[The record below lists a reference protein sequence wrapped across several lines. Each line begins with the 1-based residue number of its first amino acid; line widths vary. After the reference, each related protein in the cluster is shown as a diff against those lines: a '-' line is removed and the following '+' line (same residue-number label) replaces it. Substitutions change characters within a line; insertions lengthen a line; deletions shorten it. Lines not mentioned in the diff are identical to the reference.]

1 MLGLKRKAAGG
12 SSELQETE
20 EAASSLQLLASISK
34 RPRASKVL
42 KAEAFVPSPA
52 AITNPN
58 PNPSGMTR
66 EMPRK
71 DEYRVL
77 ANCPRW
83 RSWPHIEEVFLIG
96 AVMERFFTRGSL
108 SSSKKKEDG
117 EHCWTSIK
125 NIYDHAWKTHLSR
138 TGDTREFL
146 CRSAN
151 ALARHYKV
159 MKERIMHNQYSEN
172 RDFRQFY
179 FEWETKYNKDN
190 VLLVGCEDVVPV
202 NCGKRAAAVRQTP
215 TAEHTLGNHKFDD
228 DLSEL
233 PKSRWSYEEEV
244 FLVAA
249 VLERFFQR
257 GSLASTRMDIGSNE
271 CWTSI
276 KQTYDYI
283 KGRYHQVYG
292 GAVQGKF
299 ARVKRSARAL
309 TRHFK
314 VMKVRFT
321 ESGGHD
327 NLKKYYMDWK
337 AKYNV
342 NGSILSYDGKRKQ
355 TMEDSAQP
363 QSNATSQANAAP
375 QHGTGQQHVPSP
387 QQQIQHIP
395 TQTQPQPQA
404 MANPSSPMNM
414 HNPMMAAQPM
424 WYLAPQNAA
433 AMGMMPFQALQ
444 LQQFGLQQPQAQQ
457 QPQSAQQTSPQQT
470 SPMHLKVEQPG
481 SVQLQPQQQQQMTPQ
496 LQRVAQP
503 QVVKQ
508 YSPQAVANFYNLS
521 TLANMLN
528 RPSGPT
534 QVAT

>member
-1 MLGLKRKAAGG
+1 MLGVKRKA
-12 SSELQETE
+12 SRESTETKETE
-20 EAASSLQLLASISK
+20 DAASSLQLLASVSK
-34 RPRASKVL
+34 RPRIEKEAKVVY
-42 KAEAFVPSPA
+42 AQGSSTP
-52 AITNPN
+52 
-58 PNPSGMTR
+58 TR
-66 EMPRK
+66 KDLGKK

-125 NIYDHAWKTHLSR
+125 NIYDHAWKTHLAR

-179 FEWETKYNKDN
+179 FEWENRYNKDN

-202 NCGKRAAAVRQTP
+202 SSQKHGAMVRQTP
-215 TAEHTLGNHKFDD
+215 PAEHTLGNHKFDD
-228 DLSEL
+228 DLGEL

-244 FLVAA
+244 FLVAS

-283 KGRYHQVYG
+283 KARYHQVYG

-299 ARVKRSARAL
+299 TRVKRSARAL

-337 AKYNV
+337 TKYNV
-342 NGSILSYDGKRKQ
+342 DGSILRYDGKKETTVAGPQQPNVALSPSNRQQIVAK
-355 TMEDSAQP
+355 TRTLSQP
-363 QSNATSQANAAP
+363 QN
-375 QHGTGQQHVPSP
+375 
-387 QQQIQHIP
+387 QQQAMQNNNQPGCHAMNIQN
-395 TQTQPQPQA
+395 Q
-404 MANPSSPMNM
+404 MV
-414 HNPMMAAQPM
+414 AAQPM
-424 WYLAPQNAA
+424 WYLAPQNAT
-433 AMGMMPFQALQ
+433 MGMIPFQALQ
-444 LQQFGLQQPQAQQ
+444 LQQLGF
-457 QPQSAQQTSPQQT
+457 
-470 SPMHLKVEQPG
+470 
-481 SVQLQPQQQQQMTPQ
+481 QQQQQQQHQQHQ
-496 LQRVAQP
+496 LQTAGQP
-503 QVVKQ
+503 VHMKLEQTPNVTLQQQQAHPQQFQNVPQIIKQ
-508 YSPQAVANFYNLS
+508 YPPQAVANFYNLS
-521 TLANMLN
+521 ALANMLN
-528 RPSGPT
+528 TPSGPT

>member
-1 MLGLKRKAAGG
+1 MKRKAAKRTDV
-12 SSELQETE
+12 QETE
-20 EAASSLQLLASISK
+20 EAASSLQLLASVSK
-34 RPRASKVL
+34 RPRSFSSAKSSSPSTTSSIATPSLQRSSEGL
-42 KAEAFVPSPA
+42 KEKDK
-52 AITNPN
+52 
-58 PNPSGMTR
+58 
-66 EMPRK
+66 ERK

-125 NIYDHAWKTHLSR
+125 NIYDHAWRTHLER

-179 FEWETKYNKDN
+179 FEWETKYNKHN
-190 VLLVGCEDVVPV
+190 VLLVGCEDVVPLSS
-202 NCGKRAAAVRQTP
+202 GKRGAITGNVRQTP
-215 TAEHTLGNHKFDD
+215 PAEHTLGNHKFDD

-283 KGRYHQVYG
+283 KGRYHRVYG

-321 ESGGHD
+321 ESAGHD

-337 AKYNV
+337 TKYNV
-342 NGSILSYDGKRKQ
+342 DGCILSYDGKLK
-355 TMEDSAQP
+355 E
-363 QSNATSQANAAP
+363 NADA
-375 QHGTGQQHVPSP
+375 SP
-387 QQQIQHIP
+387 QLQAQA
-395 TQTQPQPQA
+395 QPQPQSQQQMKVE
-404 MANPSSPMNM
+404 MAASSPRNVASPPQQMITNNAQPGCSSVNF
-414 HNPMMAAQPM
+414 HSQMMPGQPM
-424 WYLAPQNAA
+424 WYLAPQAA
-433 AMGMMPFQALQ
+433 PMGMMPFQALQ
-444 LQQFGLQQPQAQQ
+444 LQQLG
-457 QPQSAQQTSPQQT
+457 
-470 SPMHLKVEQPG
+470 M
-481 SVQLQPQQQQQMTPQ
+481 QQQQQQQVSPLQLKLEQTQTPQ
-496 LQRVAQP
+496 LTQQQQMPQQLQGAQ
-503 QVVKQ
+503 QAVKP
-508 YSPQAVANFYNLS
+508 YSPQAIMNFYNLS

-528 RPSGPT
+528 TPTGPT
-534 QVAT
+534 QVVT